1 MGKIIERSHLR
12 SKLLRVGVFC
22 LLSLSLISWDK
33 VSKNLAKTHLRDQG
47 VRSYLDD
54 TFRLMYVENTGA
66 AMSFADDLNPRLGF
80 WLLGILPLAILL
92 GLFAYVII
100 HVQEM
105 RIARMVGFS
114 LIFAGGIGN
123 ILDRLVF
130 DRHVTDFM
138 NLGIRN
144 IRTGIF
150 NFADLW
156 ITAGV
161 ISLLVWRGGRTAKG
175 GDGSSTYQ

>member
-1 MGKIIERSHLR
+1 MKQFLSR
-12 SKLLRVGVFC
+12 SKAMRVGTFC

-33 VSKNLAKTHLRDQG
+33 VSKDLAKTHLRDRP
-47 VRSYLDD
+47 VRSFLDD

-66 AMSFADDLNPRLGF
+66 AMSLADDLNPRVSF
-80 WLLGILPLAILL
+80 WLLGVLPLAILG
-92 GLFAYVII
+92 GLFVYVIR

-105 RIARMVGFS
+105 RTVRLIGFS
-114 LIFAGGIGN
+114 MVFSGGVGN

-138 NLGIRN
+138 NIGVMN
-144 IRTGIF
+144 FRTGIF

-161 ISLLVWRGGRTAKG
+161 VCLLVWRKQHA
-175 GDGSSTYQ
+175 Q